1 MQNTKTQRL
10 IVSALLLAIATVLSI
25 IQIFKLPFGGGITLV
40 SMLPIVIIAYRYGTA
55 WGLFAAFVGSL
66 LQMLTGFDTV
76 SSFFLPG
83 DNQLI
88 LWQAIFVL
96 FMDYIV
102 AYTAVGLGG
111 VFRNKIKNPSLAL
124 CLGAI
129 FALFLRYIAHIIS
142 GAVVFGIWA
151 EWFFTQEG
159 FYSIGSQIMNSF
171 SGTSLSV
178 VYSVFYNGLY
188 MIPEIILTG
197 IVAFIIG
204 KVPQIAQKSN

>member
-1 MQNTKTQRL
+1 
-10 IVSALLLAIATVLSI
+10 
-25 IQIFKLPFGGGITLV
+25 
-40 SMLPIVIIAYRYGTA
+40 
-55 WGLFAAFVGSL
+55 
-66 LQMLTGFDTV
+66 
-76 SSFFLPG
+76 
-83 DNQLI
+83 
-88 LWQAIFVL
+88 
-96 FMDYIV
+96 MDYIV